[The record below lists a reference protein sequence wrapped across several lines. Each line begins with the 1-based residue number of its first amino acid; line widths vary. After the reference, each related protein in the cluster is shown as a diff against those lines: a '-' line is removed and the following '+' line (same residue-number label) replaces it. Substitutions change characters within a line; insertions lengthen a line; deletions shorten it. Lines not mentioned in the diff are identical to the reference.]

1 MLQDIKVRSAPT
13 LFSPTLM
20 NMTLDGLE
28 KLLREKYPSNT
39 RRSRKAKVNMVRY
52 ADDMIITGSSPE
64 LLADEIKPLVEKFL
78 RERGLELSAEKTRI
92 THIEKGFDFLGQNV
106 RKYKGKLLIKPSTDS
121 VKSLLEKVRRI
132 IKTNKPASAGE
143 LIVKLNPII
152 KGWANYHRHVVSKRV
167 FSQVD
172 RAIFESL
179 WQWARRRHAAKGK
192 QWVAKKYFLHPRT
205 GQWVFFG
212 QVRGKDGAIQTVRLT
227 KASGMPI
234 QRHIKIRGEAN
245 PYDPQWEEYFEQ
257 RLGVEMVNLLKG
269 KQRLL
274 KLWKQQKGECL
285 VCDQP
290 ITKTTGWHIH
300 HLVPRTKGGGDQVG
314 NLVLL
319 HPTCHNQVH
328 STGLEVVKPRPAKG
342 VS

>member
-78 RERGLELSAEKTRI
+78 RERGLE
-92 THIEKGFDFLGQNV
+92 
-106 RKYKGKLLIKPSTDS
+106 
-121 VKSLLEKVRRI
+121 LEKVRRI